1 MAPGNADR
9 VSGQTP
15 ARGEGDRG
23 DDARGEG
30 DRGDVDVRA
39 TEVLSMGHGVDVAR
53 PGRVRRRRPGVLRL
67 HLGYSGAGAIIR
79 VRDKVTGAEAEW
91 DREQW
96 SGDADFIRQLRV
108 MMRIEHVRSHCHDT
122 FGAMQAR
129 MVERF
134 PLLRDRCGAHDH
146 ARGNPARPQRRLLTM
161 PKIAISYDDQ
171 AVQGRLAELRER
183 GGNLVP
189 AMREIAGH
197 LSDSVNEAVAR
208 EASPAGEAWVLL
220 TPATVRDRQ
229 RRRYCAGPILER
241 SGDLASRIL
250 ADWDDSTAVA
260 GTNVVYAATH
270 HFGDPLRGVPARPFL
285 GVSDYAHDAVL

>member
-1 MAPGNADR
+1 MIRLRDR
-9 VSGQTP
+9 
-15 ARGEGDRG
+15 
-23 DDARGEG
+23 
-30 DRGDVDVRA
+30 
-39 TEVLSMGHGVDVAR
+39 
-53 PGRVRRRRPGVLRL
+53 
-67 HLGYSGAGAIIR
+67 
-79 VRDKVTGAEAEW
+79 VTGAEAEW
-91 DREQW
+91 DRGQW

-146 ARGNPARPQRRLLTM
+146 ARGHPARPQRRLMTM

-171 AVQGRLAELRER
+171 AVQRRLAELRES
-183 GGNLVP
+183 GSNLLP

-197 LSDSVNEAVAR
+197 LLDSGNKAVAR
-208 EASPAGEAWVLL
+208 EASPAGEAWVPLK
-220 TPATVRDRQ
+220 PATVRDRQ
-229 RRRYCAGPILER
+229 RRRYCAGPILQR

-250 ADWDDSTAVA
+250 ADRDDSTAVA